1 MVLFENILFLII
13 GIYLYFKRPIYSI
26 YFYVLWC
33 TVFSYLCDFIVPMG
47 FQDAYKFPQMA
58 LRYIWLCGLVHIILE
73 FTNSNKEK
81 SGKIILT
88 ITFFFIFFIVMLG
101 EVRGTL
107 KPLALWLMSY
117 FAFIP
122 LWLIIC
128 TEKIDIALYE
138 KYIRWALIIEL
149 SLGVMQWAG
158 YGYASFVEQI
168 SGNGLRTIAG
178 TFQRYNAYAEN
189 LSLLLL
195 SYIMIV
201 VMYDC
206 GSKRIHKYLC
216 LISYIMIFLSGARAQ
231 SVAIIFSSA
240 LLLFFYIRKKGRRI
254 LWLFI
259 AGVFILLIINISF
272 PNHYLARENSESTIN
287 RQMEMVSSAS
297 DRNFFKESSTLALT
311 FLLLDEY
318 LSDSENILTGPGKLF
333 KSKYGYQG
341 IICVD
346 GVMYDSDLM
355 LYVCETGL
363 VGLFFLSL
371 FVYYIVQSCSLK
383 VVSISFVSFLLFVSV
398 TDFGLFEGR
407 GAVYMFLA
415 INFINQIRFR
425 QLLPVEK

>member
-13 GIYLYFKRPIYSI
+13 GVYLYIKKPIYSI

-33 TVFSYLCDFIVPMG
+33 TVFSYLCDFIVPME

-58 LRYIWLCGLVHIILE
+58 LRYIWLCGLVHIILKY
-73 FTNSNKEK
+73 TNSYTANIRK
-81 SGKIILT
+81 SILT
-88 ITFFFIFFIVMLG
+88 ITFFFIFFVVLLG
-101 EVRGTL
+101 EFRGTL

-158 YGYASFVEQI
+158 YGYASYVEQI

-195 SYIMIV
+195 SYMVIIV
-201 VMYDC
+201 LYEC
-206 GSKRIHKYLC
+206 YSTKINKYLC
-216 LISYIMIFLSGARAQ
+216 AISYIMIFLSGARAQ
-231 SVAIIFSSA
+231 SIAIIISSS
-240 LLLFFYIRKKGRRI
+240 LLLYFYIRKKSSRI
-254 LWLFI
+254 LWLFL
-259 AGVFILLIINISF
+259 AGVLVLLIINISF
-272 PNHYLARENSESTIN
+272 SNHYFDREKSESTIN

-297 DRNFFKESSTLALT
+297 DRNYFKESSTLALT

-318 LSDSENILTGPGKLF
+318 VSDAENLLTGPGKLF

-346 GVMYDSDLM
+346 GVMYDSDFM

-363 VGLFFLSL
+363 VGLLFLSL
-371 FVYYIVQSCSLK
+371 FVYFIVQSCRVK
-383 VVSISFVSFLLFVSV
+383 VVSISFISFLLFVSV

-407 GAVYMFLA
+407 GAVYMFMA
-415 INFINQIRFR
+415 INFANQIRLKR
-425 QLLPVEK
+425 MISICK